1 MNDAIRFPKTV
12 YLLRHAHAAWA
23 RPGLRDFDRPLD
35 QRGEADAS
43 TIASVIRDRGI
54 APELVLCSSAV
65 RCNQTCDIISSAL
78 PPDTDIRLLES
89 LYSDD
94 YHHYVKQIASSRA
107 QSVMIIGHNPMI
119 EDTAIALAFTADEK
133 AARRL
138 QKGFPTAGLAI
149 FETNR
154 SEANAE
160 KGGHLSELLS
170 PKKASKLTNH

>member
-1 MNDAIRFPKTV
+1 MNDAIPFPKTV

-35 QRGEADAS
+35 QRGEADAA
-43 TIASVIRDRGI
+43 IMAKVIRERGI
-54 APELVLCSSAV
+54 APQLVLCSSAV
-65 RCNQTCDIISSAL
+65 RCQQTWDIISGAL
-78 PPDTDIRLLES
+78 PADTEIRLLES

-94 YHHYVKQIASSRA
+94 YRHYVRQIADSRA
-107 QSVMIIGHNPMI
+107 QSVMIVGHNPMI

-149 FETNR
+149 FQTNR
-154 SEANAE
+154 SEENPE
-160 KGGHLSELLS
+160 KGGYLSELLS
-170 PKKASKLTNH
+170 PKKASKLANH